1 MRHSPR
7 RRLGARRPVPTLVAL
22 VVLVAAS
29 LVTLNLTSPGVAQ
42 ASDDWTSGHGG
53 PRSLDCTGTQPNLR
67 SAYSK
72 YSGGPVAGS
81 PGAYIETL
89 VCYGAD
95 PVVGY
100 DVSVQAMPTT
110 LPPTDTAPGT
120 GSGTRSTSPAG
131 RTGSTAGWRRP
142 ARAGSTLWLD
152 LVVVAA
158 ADDVAANAGVRE
170 RRPRWR
176 DAGLVLLRM
185 AVTC

>member
-100 DVSVQAMPTT
+100 DVSVQGYADDIA
-110 LPPTDTAPGT
+110 TDGYCARNRIRYKVYITGWSDWQYRWLATACQGGLDPY
-120 GSGTRSTSPAG
+120 
-131 RTGSTAGWRRP
+131 GSTWWWSRLPITSLQTQACVSEGRDGATLGWSCS
-142 ARAGSTLWLD
+142 AWQ
-152 LVVVAA
+152 
-158 ADDVAANAGVRE
+158 
-170 RRPRWR
+170 
-176 DAGLVLLRM
+176 
-185 AVTC
+185 